1 VPKHGEGKEES
12 KITQYE
18 RRNGKM
24 TKLQKR
30 IIACAYLDLI
40 GAREARDNDDIESH
54 DWKAHQV
61 TVEEMENAFEFI
73 KEKTK

>member
-1 VPKHGEGKEES
+1 
-12 KITQYE
+12 
-18 RRNGKM
+18 M
-24 TKLQKR
+24 TKTQKH

-54 DWKAHQV
+54 DWRAHQA
-61 TVEEMENAFEFI
+61 TIEDMENAFEFI